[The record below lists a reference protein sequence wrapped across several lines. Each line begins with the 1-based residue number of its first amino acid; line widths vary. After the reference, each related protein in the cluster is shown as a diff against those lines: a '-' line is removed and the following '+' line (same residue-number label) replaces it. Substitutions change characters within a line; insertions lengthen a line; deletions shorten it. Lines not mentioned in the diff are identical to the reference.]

1 MKIIKTHAATGS
13 AGNGFGAHKACW
25 AVEGR
30 MDIRVYREI
39 GLWFASM
46 PQGDG
51 TRMKFCAESRREL
64 QAQLAGYAGGAA

>member
-13 AGNGFGAHKACW
+13 AGNGVGAHKACW

-39 GLWFASM
+39 GLWFAII
-46 PQGDG
+46 PQDD
-51 TRMKFCAESRREL
+51 RRLKFCAETRSEL